1 MIFNLVS
8 WFCQT
13 NQKRSIAMKSVKTKS
28 VKKFNPKS
36 LIVTIDIGKGTH
48 YGYFRAPDGT
58 EVEPFEF
65 YTTRNSFDKF
75 YRKMQHFA
83 DNQQLEEIT
92 VGFESTGPYGEPLFH
107 YLKDKPVKL
116 VQINPMHTKRVKELT
131 GNSPNKTDRKDPR
144 VIADVIALGHVLT
157 LVVPQQAAAELRR
170 LSHGRQRSI
179 KKRAAAKNQLNDLVY
194 ILFPEFTNIF
204 KDITCKSALY
214 LLENHPLPE
223 NIAAVE
229 PQRLTSMLKKISRG
243 RINADKVGQLLAAA
257 HGSVGLKQGRDAICL
272 EIRQLIDEI
281 CVHDNFIAQFEE
293 QMHQGLKQIP
303 YSGSMLSIKG
313 ISVVTVAGLIGE
325 VGDFRQFKT
334 ISEITKLAGLDLY
347 EISSGKRQK
356 GRRRI
361 SKRGRPL
368 MRKLLF
374 FAAINTIR
382 AGGIMHDTYQKMLKR
397 GMKKIKALIAISR
410 KLLAII
416 FALVRDNSVY
426 VDNYRRKHEFKMA
439 A

>member
-1 MIFNLVS
+1 
-8 WFCQT
+8 
-13 NQKRSIAMKSVKTKS
+13 MKPVKTKS

-65 YTTRNSFDKF
+65 CTTRNSFEKF
-75 YRKMQHFA
+75 YRKMQRFA
-83 DNQQLEEIT
+83 DSQQLEQIT
-92 VGFESTGPYGEPLFH
+92 VGFESTGPYGEPLVH

-170 LSHGRQRSI
+170 LSHARQRSI
-179 KKRAAAKNQLNDLVY
+179 KKRTAAKNQLSDLVY
-194 ILFPEFTNIF
+194 ILFPEFTKIF
-204 KDITCKSALY
+204 KDIICKSAVH
-214 LLENHPLPE
+214 LLKHHPLPE
-223 NIAAVE
+223 DLMAIE
-229 PQRLTSMLKKISRG
+229 PQRLTTLLRKISRG
-243 RINADKVGQLLAAA
+243 RVNADKTAQLIAAA
-257 HGSVGLKQGRDAICL
+257 NNSVGLKEGHQAICL
-272 EIRQLIDEI
+272 EISQLIEEI
-281 CVHDNFIAQFEE
+281 DVHNNFIAQLEE
-293 QMHQGLKQIP
+293 QMHQGLKQID
-303 YSGSMLSIKG
+303 YSASMLSIRG
-313 ISVVTVAGLIGE
+313 ISVVTVAGLVGE

-334 ISEITKLAGLDLY
+334 IAEITKLTGLDLY
-347 EISSGKRQK
+347 EISSGNRKN

-374 FAAINTIR
+374 FAAINTIKS
-382 AGGIMHDTYQKMLKR
+382 GGILHDNYQKMLKR
-397 GMKKIKALIAISR
+397 GMQKIKAVVAISR

-426 VDNYRRKHEFKMA
+426 VENYCREHEFKLA

>member
-1 MIFNLVS
+1 
-8 WFCQT
+8 
-13 NQKRSIAMKSVKTKS
+13 MKTVKAKK
-28 VKKFNPKS
+28 VKKFNPNS
-36 LIVTIDIGKGTH
+36 LIVTIDIGKASH
-48 YGYFRAPDGT
+48 YGYFRSPDGS
-58 EVEPFEF
+58 EVKPFEF
-65 YTTRNSFDKF
+65 HTTRKSFDTF
-75 YRKMQHFA
+75 YHKAQGFA
-83 DNQQLEEIT
+83 ASQGLDEIV
-92 VGFESTGPYGEPLFH
+92 VGFESTGPYAEPLFH

-157 LVVPQQAAAELRR
+157 LVVPRQAAAELRR
-170 LSHGRQRSI
+170 LSHARQALI
-179 KKRAAAKNQLNDLVY
+179 KKRTAACNQLNDRVY
-194 ILFPEFTNIF
+194 ILFPEFTKIF

-214 LLENHPLPE
+214 LLDNHPLPE
-223 NIAAVE
+223 DIVAMQ
-229 PQRLTSMLKKISRG
+229 PQKLTALLKKISRG
-243 RINADKVGQLLAAA
+243 RISAEKTAQLIAAA
-257 HGSVGLKQGRDAICL
+257 RNSVGLKEGRQAICL
-272 EIRQLIDEI
+272 EIGLLIDEI
-281 CVHDNFIAQFEE
+281 QMHNQSIAQLEE
-293 QMHQGLKQIP
+293 LMGQGLKQVD
-303 YSGSMLSIKG
+303 YSASMLSIKG

-325 VGDFRQFKT
+325 VGDFHQFKT

-374 FAAINTIR
+374 FAAINTIKS
-382 AGGIMHDTYQKMLKR
+382 GGILHDKYQKMLKR
-397 GMKKIKALIAISR
+397 GMAKIKAVVAISR

-416 FALVRDNSVY
+416 FALARDNSVY
-426 VDNYRRKHEFKMA
+426 VENYSREHEFKLA

>member
-1 MIFNLVS
+1 
-8 WFCQT
+8 
-13 NQKRSIAMKSVKTKS
+13 MKSVKTKS

-36 LIVTIDIGKGTH
+36 LIVTIDIGKGAH

-58 EVEPFEF
+58 EVQPFEF
-65 YTTRNSFDKF
+65 YTTRKSFEKF
-75 YRKMQHFA
+75 YHKIQRFA
-83 DNQQLEEIT
+83 DAQQLEEIV
-92 VGFESTGPYGEPLFH
+92 VGFESTGAYAEPLFH
-107 YLKDKPVKL
+107 YLKDKPVRL

-170 LSHGRQRSI
+170 LSHARQRSI
-179 KKRAAAKNQLNDLVY
+179 KKRTATSNQLNDLVY
-194 ILFPEFTNIF
+194 ILFPEFTRIF

-214 LLENHPLPE
+214 LLKHHPLPE
-223 NIAAVE
+223 DILAVV
-229 PQRLTSMLKKISRG
+229 PQRLTALLKKISRG
-243 RINADKVGQLLAAA
+243 RINADKATQLIEAAR
-257 HGSVGLKQGRDAICL
+257 HSIGLKEGRAAICL
-272 EIRQLIDEI
+272 EISQLIDEI
-281 CVHDNFIAQFEE
+281 KMHNHFIAQLEE

-303 YSGSMLSIKG
+303 YSVSMLSIKG

-347 EISSGKRQK
+347 EISSGKHQK

-374 FAAINTIR
+374 FAAINTIKV
-382 AGGIMHDTYQKMLKR
+382 GGIMHDNYHQMLKR
-397 GMKKIKALIAISR
+397 GMEKIKALVAISR

-416 FALVRDNSVY
+416 FALVRDNSLY
-426 VDNYRRKHEFKMA
+426 VENYRREHEIKLA

>member
-1 MIFNLVS
+1 
-8 WFCQT
+8 
-13 NQKRSIAMKSVKTKS
+13 MKTVKPKK
-28 VKKFNPKS
+28 VKKFNPNS

-48 YGYFRAPDGT
+48 YGYFRAPDGS
-58 EVEPFEF
+58 EVKPFEF
-65 YTTRNSFDKF
+65 HTSHKSFDTF
-75 YRKMQHFA
+75 YHKAQRFA
-83 DNQQLEEIT
+83 EAQGLDEII
-92 VGFESTGPYGEPLFH
+92 VGFESTGPYAEPLFH

-116 VQINPMHTKRVKELT
+116 VQINPMHTKRIKELT

-157 LVVPQQAAAELRR
+157 LVVPRQAAAELRR
-170 LSHGRQRSI
+170 LSHARQGFI
-179 KKRAAAKNQLNDLVY
+179 KKRTAACNQLNDRVY
-194 ILFPEFTNIF
+194 ILFPEFTKIF

-214 LLENHPLPE
+214 LLDNHPLPE
-223 NIAAVE
+223 DIVAIA
-229 PQRLTSMLKKISRG
+229 PQRLTALLKKISRG
-243 RINADKVGQLLAAA
+243 RISAEKTAELIAAA
-257 HGSVGLKQGRDAICL
+257 RNSVGLKEGRQAICL
-272 EIRQLIDEI
+272 EIGLLINEI
-281 CVHDNFIAQFEE
+281 QMHNQSIAQLEE
-293 QMHQGLKQIP
+293 LMGQGLKQVA

-334 ISEITKLAGLDLY
+334 IAEITKLAGLDLY

-374 FAAINTIR
+374 FAAINTIKP
-382 AGGIMHDTYQKMLKR
+382 GGILHDDYQQMLKR
-397 GMKKIKALIAISR
+397 GMAKIKAVVAISR

-426 VDNYRRKHEFKMA
+426 VQNYRREHEIKLA

>member
-1 MIFNLVS
+1 
-8 WFCQT
+8 
-13 NQKRSIAMKSVKTKS
+13 MKSVKTKT

-48 YGYFRAPDGT
+48 YGYFRAPDGL

-65 YTTRNSFDKF
+65 YTTRKSFDKF
-75 YRKMQHFA
+75 YRKMQRFA
-83 DNQQLEEIT
+83 DNQQLEEII

-157 LVVPQQAAAELRR
+157 LVIPQQAAAELRR
-170 LSHGRQRSI
+170 LSHARQRSI
-179 KKRAAAKNQLNDLVY
+179 KKRTATKNQLNDMVY
-194 ILFPEFTNIF
+194 ILFPEFTKIF
-204 KDITCKSALY
+204 KDITCKSAVY
-214 LLENHPLPE
+214 LLGHHPLPE
-223 NIAAVE
+223 DIVAME
-229 PQRLTSMLKKISRG
+229 PQRLTTMLKKISRG
-243 RINADKVGQLLAAA
+243 RIGADKTGQLLAAA
-257 HGSVGLKQGRDAICL
+257 QSSVGLKEGREAICL
-272 EIRQLIDEI
+272 EISQLIDEI
-281 CVHDNFIAQFEE
+281 RMHNQFIEQLEE
-293 QMHQGLKQIP
+293 QMRQRIKQVA
-303 YSGSMLSIKG
+303 YGGSMLSIKG

-325 VGDFRQFKT
+325 VGDFREFKT

-361 SKRGRPL
+361 SKRGRAL

-374 FAAINTIR
+374 FAAINTIK
-382 AGGIMHDTYQKMLKR
+382 AGGLSAVWRKLKR
-397 GMKKIKALIAISR
+397 W
-410 KLLAII
+410 
-416 FALVRDNSVY
+416 
-426 VDNYRRKHEFKMA
+426 
-439 A
+439 

>member
-1 MIFNLVS
+1 
-8 WFCQT
+8 
-13 NQKRSIAMKSVKTKS
+13 MKYVKAKT
-28 VKKFNPKS
+28 VKKFNPQS

-75 YRKMQHFA
+75 YRKMQRFA
-83 DNQQLEEIT
+83 DNQQLEDII
-92 VGFESTGPYGEPLFH
+92 VGFESTGAYGEPLFH

-157 LVVPQQAAAELRR
+157 LVIPQQAAADLRR

-179 KKRAAAKNQLNDLVY
+179 KKRTAAKNQLNDLVY
-194 ILFPEFTNIF
+194 ILFPEFSKIF
-204 KDITCKSALY
+204 KDIICKSAQY
-214 LLENHPLPE
+214 LLKHHPLPE
-223 NIAAVE
+223 DILAVQ
-229 PQRLTSMLKKISRG
+229 PQRLTALLKTISRG
-243 RINADKVGQLLAAA
+243 RINADKVAQLIEAAR
-257 HGSVGLKQGRDAICL
+257 HSVGLKEGRAAICL
-272 EIRQLIDEI
+272 EISQLIDEI
-281 CVHDNFIAQFEE
+281 NVHNNFIAQLEE
-293 QMHQGLKQIP
+293 RMYQGLEQIP
-303 YSGSMLSIKG
+303 YSVSMMSIKG

-325 VGDFRQFKT
+325 VGDFRKFKT
-334 ISEITKLAGLDLY
+334 ISEVTKLAGLDLY
-347 EISSGKRQK
+347 EISSGKHQK

-374 FAAINTIR
+374 FAAINTIKS
-382 AGGIMHDTYQKMLKR
+382 GGIMHDKYQQMLKR
-397 GMKKIKALIAISR
+397 GMKKIKALVAISR

-416 FALVRDNSVY
+416 FALVRENSVY
-426 VDNYRRKHEFKMA
+426 VDNYRREHEFKLA

>member
-1 MIFNLVS
+1 M
-8 WFCQT
+8 
-13 NQKRSIAMKSVKTKS
+13 ASVKTKK
-28 VKKFNPKS
+28 VKKFNPHS

-58 EVEPFEF
+58 EVKPFEF
-65 YTTRNSFDKF
+65 YTTRKSFDKF
-75 YRKMQHFA
+75 YRKMQQFA
-83 DNQQLEEIT
+83 DSQGMAEII
-92 VGFESTGPYGEPLFH
+92 VGFESTGPYAEPLFH

-157 LVVPQQAAAELRR
+157 LVIPRRVAAELRR
-170 LSHGRQRSI
+170 LSHARQRLI
-179 KKRAAAKNQLNDLVY
+179 KKRTAASNQLNDLVY
-194 ILFPEFTNIF
+194 ILFPEFTKIF
-204 KDITCKSALY
+204 KNITCKSAVY
-214 LLENHPLPE
+214 LLEHHPLPE
-223 NIAAVE
+223 DIVAMDPE
-229 PQRLTSMLKKISRG
+229 RLTAVLQKVSRG
-243 RINADKVGQLLAAA
+243 RIGAEKTGQLIAVARN
-257 HGSVGLKQGRDAICL
+257 SVGIQHGRDAICL
-272 EIRQLIDEI
+272 EIGQLIDEI
-281 CVHDNFIAQFEE
+281 HRHDQFIEQLEE
-293 QMHQGLKQIP
+293 QMQKGLKQIP

-325 VGDFRQFKT
+325 VGDFGQFKT

-374 FAAINTIR
+374 FAAINTIK
-382 AGGIMHDTYQKMLKR
+382 AGGIMHDKYQQMLHR
-397 GMKKIKALIAISR
+397 DMVKIKAVTAVCR
-410 KLLAII
+410 RLLALI

-426 VDNYRRKHEFKMA
+426 VDNYRHQHAFKRA

>member
-1 MIFNLVS
+1 
-8 WFCQT
+8 
-13 NQKRSIAMKSVKTKS
+13 MKSVKTKS

-36 LIVTIDIGKGTH
+36 LIVAIDIGKGTH
-48 YGYFRAPDGT
+48 YGYFRDPDGT
-58 EVEPFEF
+58 EVQPFEF
-65 YTTRNSFDKF
+65 YTTRKSFEKF
-75 YRKMQHFA
+75 YHKMQRFA
-83 DNQQLEEIT
+83 DAQQLEEIV
-92 VGFESTGPYGEPLFH
+92 VGFESTGAYAEPLFH

-170 LSHGRQRSI
+170 LSHARQRSI
-179 KKRAAAKNQLNDLVY
+179 KKRTASSNQLNDLVY
-194 ILFPEFTNIF
+194 ILFPEFTRIF
-204 KDITCKSALY
+204 KDITCKCALY
-214 LLENHPLPE
+214 LLKHHPLPE
-223 NIAAVE
+223 DILAVV
-229 PQRLTSMLKKISRG
+229 PQRLTALLKKISRG
-243 RINADKVGQLLAAA
+243 RINADKAAQLIEAAR
-257 HGSVGLKQGRDAICL
+257 HSVGLKEGRAAICL
-272 EIRQLIDEI
+272 EISQLIDEI
-281 CVHDNFIAQFEE
+281 KMHNHFILQLEE

-303 YSGSMLSIKG
+303 YSVSMLSIKG

-347 EISSGKRQK
+347 EISSGKHQK

-374 FAAINTIR
+374 FAAINTIKT
-382 AGGIMHDTYQKMLKR
+382 GGIMHDNYHQMLKR
-397 GMKKIKALIAISR
+397 GMKKIKALVAISR

-416 FALVRDNSVY
+416 FALVRDNSLY
-426 VDNYRRKHEFKMA
+426 VENYRREHEIKLA

>member
-1 MIFNLVS
+1 
-8 WFCQT
+8 
-13 NQKRSIAMKSVKTKS
+13 MKSVKTKS

-36 LIVTIDIGKGTH
+36 LIVAIDIGKGTH

-58 EVEPFEF
+58 EVQPFEF
-65 YTTRNSFDKF
+65 YTTRKSFEKF
-75 YRKMQHFA
+75 YHKMQRFA
-83 DNQQLEEIT
+83 DAQQLEEIV
-92 VGFESTGPYGEPLFH
+92 VGFESTGAYAEPVFH

-157 LVVPQQAAAELRR
+157 LVVPQHAAAELRR
-170 LSHGRQRSI
+170 LSHARQRSI
-179 KKRAAAKNQLNDLVY
+179 KKRTATSNQLNDVVY
-194 ILFPEFTNIF
+194 ILFPEFTQIF
-204 KDITCKSALY
+204 KDITCKSAVY
-214 LLENHPLPE
+214 LLKHHPLPE
-223 NIAAVE
+223 DILAVA
-229 PQRLTSMLKKISRG
+229 PQRLTALLKKISRG
-243 RINADKVGQLLAAA
+243 RINADKAAQLIEAAR
-257 HGSVGLKQGRDAICL
+257 HSVGLKEGRAAICL
-272 EIRQLIDEI
+272 EISQLINEI
-281 CVHDNFIAQFEE
+281 NMHNHFIAQLEE
-293 QMHQGLKQIP
+293 QMHQGLKRIP
-303 YSGSMLSIKG
+303 YSVSMLSIKG

-347 EISSGKRQK
+347 EISSGKHQK

-374 FAAINTIR
+374 FAAINTIK
-382 AGGIMHDTYQKMLKR
+382 AGGIMHDNYHQMLKR
-397 GMKKIKALIAISR
+397 GMEKIKALVAISR

-416 FALVRDNSVY
+416 FALVRDNSLY
-426 VDNYRRKHEFKMA
+426 VENYRREHEIKLA